1 MLLVDDVPVTA
12 PRAAAIWRHR
22 LGIERE
28 AAGHFGWLA
37 TRFAAAGDH
46 DLAAQA
52 RRAAADEL
60 DHAGRCQAVIA
71 ALGGDATPP
80 PRAPLPALGAVA
92 RPLADRTLY
101 AAVAVG
107 CVTESLSCALLL
119 ALRRVATHP
128 QVVATLEAIVR
139 DEIAHARLGWA
150 ALARA
155 AARADVGWLGA
166 HVDAMRA
173 AAVADEVAAVAGD
186 DALAGL
192 GVLPRAEAAAAV
204 AATWATVIVP
214 GLARHGVVVGAASAP
229 ATG

>member
-1 MLLVDDVPVTA
+1 MIA

-22 LGIERE
+22 LAIEGE

-37 TRFAAAGDH
+37 GRFAAGGDH
-46 DLAAQA
+46 DLAARA
-52 RRAAADEL
+52 RQAAADER
-60 DHAGRCQAVIA
+60 DHATRCQAVIA
-71 ALGGDATPP
+71 ALGGDPTPP
-80 PRAPLPALGAVA
+80 AATPLPALGATD
-92 RPLADRTLY
+92 RPAADHALY

-119 ALRRVATHP
+119 ALRAVATHP
-128 QVVATLEAIVR
+128 QVVATLDAIAK

-166 HVDAMRA
+166 HVDGMRA
-173 AAVADEVAAVAGD
+173 AAVGAEVAAVAGD
-186 DALAGL
+186 DALAEL
-192 GVLPRAEAAAAV
+192 GVLPRAEAAAVV

-214 GLARHGVVVGAASAP
+214 GLARHGVVPGASA
-229 ATG
+229 AAARASAGR

>member
-1 MLLVDDVPVTA
+1 MTA
-12 PRAAAIWRHR
+12 PARAAAIWRHR
-22 LGIERE
+22 LAIERE
-28 AAGHFGWLA
+28 AVGHFGWLA
-37 TRFAAAGDH
+37 ARFAAQGDH
-46 DLAAQA
+46 DLAARA
-52 RRAAADEL
+52 RQAAADER

-71 ALGGDATPP
+71 ALGGDPAPP
-80 PRAPLPALGAVA
+80 AAASLPALGPAA
-92 RPLADRTLY
+92 LPTADRALY

-119 ALRRVATHP
+119 ALRATASHP
-128 QVVATLEAIVR
+128 QVCATLDAIVR

-186 DALAGL
+186 DALAAL
-192 GVLPRAEAAAAV
+192 GVLPRAQAAAV
-204 AATWATVIVP
+204 VADAWATVVVP
-214 GLARHGVVVGAASAP
+214 GLARHGVVAGAASAP
-229 ATG
+229 PRG